1 MAVGISLNI
10 KSELPN
16 AERWTKAH
24 SKQLAYSVSQALNA
38 AAGGSKFI
46 ANSKNHNAISAFQ
59 DVAKQRLDRPK
70 PQTVQGLRISK
81 LAKKRSLSA
90 LIEPKTPKAGGYYP
104 GRYISGNV
112 YGGVRPQKSWERE
125 LISKSLDP
133 FPTGARLVPTGK
145 LKPDRY
151 GNISRGK
158 LRAIERG
165 LGHKYKRGGSYFIGQ
180 PKGAGRD
187 LGVYQRMGGNKRLRP
202 VFLLEQTPDYRAILP
217 AIPAMRREVSRN
229 FGRYLRTQLAVNVR
243 NQMRG
248 K

>member
-46 ANSKNHNAISAFQ
+46 KNSKNHNAISAFQ

-70 PQTVQGLRISK
+70 PQTVQGLRTSK
-81 LAKKRSLSA
+81 LANKRSLSA
-90 LIEPKTPKAGGYYP
+90 LIEPKTKPFARM
-104 GRYISGNV
+104 RYIAGNV

-133 FPTGARLVPTGK
+133 FPAGARLVPTGK

-180 PKGAGRD
+180 PKGTGRE
-187 LGVYQRMGGNKRLRP
+187 LGVYQRMGGNKTLRP